1 MPFKLKRV
9 QEPFSK
15 SDGHR
20 MLVDRLWPRGISKER
35 AHLGEWNKVL
45 PPSNELRK
53 AFHSG
58 QLDFTAF
65 AAAYRKELHGHA
77 EELDRV
83 RELAE
88 GRTVTLLY
96 ASANTEQN
104 HALVL
109 LAVLEGKRG

>member
-45 PPSNELRK
+45 PPSHELRK
-53 AFHSG
+53 AYHAG
-58 QLDFTAF
+58 QMDFSAF
-65 AAAYRKELHGHA
+65 AAAYRRELAAHS

-88 GRTVTLLY
+88 ERTVTLLY